1 MFHAQLLCQLQ
12 QDLFSQLKELVE
24 ISTIHFY
31 LVSVQVLILMGSQ
44 PLSSD
49 AESVESI
56 VLANLVMKH
65 VHLGVEAT
73 WRYLNEI
80 VVKIC

>member
-65 VHLGVEAT
+65 VQMGVEAT